1 MPHSCALCGQRAS
14 RGSDQRHGQ
23 FALILQAAPDPC
35 VGRGNH
41 GFANKFSR
49 SGEKVHL
56 HQLSRE
62 LEIPLPDFIAP
73 LVDLARELEF
83 NVTFL

>member
-1 MPHSCALCGQRAS
+1 MAHSRALCGPRAS

-35 VGRGNH
+35 VG
-41 GFANKFSR
+41 
-49 SGEKVHL
+49 
-56 HQLSRE
+56 
-62 LEIPLPDFIAP
+62 P

>member
-1 MPHSCALCGQRAS
+1 MGRVRAEDPISAMGSLRLFCRQHRTLVLDGGMPAT
-14 RGSDQRHGQ
+14 
-23 FALILQAAPDPC
+23 
-35 VGRGNH
+35 
-41 GFANKFSR
+41 NKQ